1 MKQLKNNIKI
11 IPLFESAF
19 NNNINLLDKNKS
31 PLEILQNN
39 KKSNNSTGLHKILR
53 NKTLSLK
60 TYNKNLKKY
69 ILKWNYKNLLNNI
82 QNNNNIIQI
91 KNNKYNINNNNKYNI
106 NKNNNNIT
114 IHKSNKININNL
126 NINKFKYNIDSK
138 IKNNITLPINLIGKN
153 PIKQTINKY
162 IKLITKFNTEII
174 KFKTNNYNFNYY
186 NNKFIKNI
194 YSLLEYTFNS
204 MACLISKPFF
214 SFTSDKIIIHLFFF
228 LVSKINRKRNKFKF
242 RNKFFNKTKINNN
255 KYNFLNFNKK
265 KRNFITKT
273 FLIKNKIKLQRL
285 CEILSKIFNKPIE
298 LELTRLHYPFYD
310 PNIFV
315 NALGLIINKIKLRFI
330 LKRLFKV
337 AIIKNPTRIINRKR
351 FSLIPCYLSGIKLK
365 IAGRLMTQRVV
376 PRKTVKIIQKG
387 SLARRK
393 AIFVENAR
401 FTNKNRR
408 GSFSITISTGY
419 FM

>member
-214 SFTSDKIIIHLFFF
+214 SFTSDKIIIHLSNII
-228 LVSKINRKRNKFKF
+228 LD
-242 RNKFFNKTKINNN
+242 FFNIKVGHTKN
-255 KYNFLNFNKK
+255 
-265 KRNFITKT
+265 
-273 FLIKNKIKLQRL
+273 
-285 CEILSKIFNKPIE
+285 
-298 LELTRLHYPFYD
+298 
-310 PNIFV
+310 
-315 NALGLIINKIKLRFI
+315 
-330 LKRLFKV
+330 LFH
-337 AIIKNPTRIINRKR
+337 I
-351 FSLIPCYLSGIKLK
+351 
-365 IAGRLMTQRVV
+365 
-376 PRKTVKIIQKG
+376 
-387 SLARRK
+387 
-393 AIFVENAR
+393 
-401 FTNKNRR
+401 
-408 GSFSITISTGY
+408 
-419 FM
+419 